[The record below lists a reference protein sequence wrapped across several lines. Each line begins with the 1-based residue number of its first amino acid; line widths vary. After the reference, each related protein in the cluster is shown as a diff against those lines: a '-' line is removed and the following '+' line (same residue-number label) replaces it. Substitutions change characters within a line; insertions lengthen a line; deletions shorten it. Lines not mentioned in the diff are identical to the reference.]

1 MGRELIDHRPLLH
14 PINTCGKPRPDR
26 APPAARSVE
35 RELIDDHSLL
45 HPNTGFWLTCDVWR
59 PDRAPRAARNVEREL
74 INHRSLLHPNI
85 IRFKEV
91 FLTSTHLGIGM
102 EYAAGGELFDRIVK
116 AGRFSEDEARFFF
129 QQLIS
134 GVEYCHSEARALPL
148 AQVPFP
154 LCTGAQVAAPLLEGG
169 TKSGR
174 GSVSLCAAS
183 LCPCSV
189 SLCWNVSSGVNM
201 CLGRVPP
208 RPEAGEHAAGRAA
221 GAAAEDLRLWVQ
233 QVRGV

>member
-1 MGRELIDHRPLLH
+1 MERGGIDHRPLL
-14 PINTCGKPRPDR
+14 RP
-26 APPAARSVE
+26 SVIS
-35 RELIDDHSLL
+35 R
-45 HPNTGFWLTCDVWR
+45 GRRR

-134 GVEYCHSEARALPL
+134 GVEYCHSEARALAKPR
-148 AQVPFP
+148 AGPIPV
-154 LCTGAQVAAPLLEGG
+154 C
-169 TKSGR
+169 
-174 GSVSLCAAS
+174 GSSQS
-183 LCPCSV
+183 
-189 SLCWNVSSGVNM
+189 
-201 CLGRVPP
+201 CLSC
-208 RPEAGEHAAGRAA
+208 
-221 GAAAEDLRLWVQ
+221 
-233 QVRGV
+233 